1 MRHDK
6 RPADPRG
13 GHVRIYWEI
22 IDSMAWRALAYSSQS
37 LYVVLRRNLKGTN
50 NGNISAALGDMKH
63 SGWRS
68 SATLASG
75 LRELQAVG
83 LIEATRQGG
92 IARGENTCSL
102 YRFTDEPVFEQTKL
116 GIAACKATNE
126 WRQYTTL
133 KDAES
138 AIQAAHAAAKR
149 RPKKIN
155 AGVQNLK
162 PAASKIEAERPFTD
176 SKFEAVHPLLLQK
189 LKQEKPPKNALTFC
203 HR

>member
-1 MRHDK
+1 MGRDK

-37 LYVVLRRNLKGTN
+37 LYVALRRKLKGTN

-63 SGWRS
+63 YGWRS
-68 SATLASG
+68 PTTLANG

-92 IARGENTCSL
+92 IARGEKFCSL
-102 YRFTDEPVFEQTKL
+102 YRFTDEPVFEHPKL

-133 KDAES
+133 KDAEN
-138 AIQAAHAAAKR
+138 AIQAAHEAV
-149 RPKKIN
+149 KKSKNKCRI
-155 AGVQNLK
+155 QNLYR
-162 PAASKIEAERPFTD
+162 ATTESVVVNEITDTD
-176 SKFEAVHPLLLQK
+176 SVVVRPSLLQI
-189 LKQEKPPKNALTFC
+189 LEQAKPPKKRLTHC
-203 HR
+203 PH